1 MFTIATSISQILLFY
16 CTLNYYNLT
25 KRIEYGIWALYMCV
39 CVCVGGGVGV
49 HTGGGG
55 VGVHVCTHART
66 HACVFGCECLS
77 IWILLPKLTPMD
89 NGMFRME
96 EEDRGFPSKR
106 KQSFII

>member
-1 MFTIATSISQILLFY
+1 MEF
-16 CTLNYYNLT
+16 
-25 KRIEYGIWALYMCV
+25 GLYICV
-39 CVCVGGGVGV
+39 CVCVCGRGGGCA
-49 HTGGGG
+49 HRGGG

>member
-1 MFTIATSISQILLFY
+1 MEF
-16 CTLNYYNLT
+16 
-25 KRIEYGIWALYMCV
+25 GLYICV
-39 CVCVGGGVGV
+39 CVCVWEGGWVC
-49 HTGGGG
+49 TQGGG